1 MSQNR
6 WRSSSINTSHDELRK
21 GHEDEAV
28 PLGFTFSY
36 PALQD
41 SIDHGVLQ
49 TWTKG
54 FNIKGVEG
62 HDIAEQLRDA
72 LEKRK
77 LPINLVALAN
87 DTTGALIASTY
98 TDPKTVIGAIFG
110 TGCNA
115 AYMETCGSIPKLRD
129 QKVDLPPETPMAI
142 NCEYGAF
149 DNSHRVLQGRLTTRP
164 SMRSLQ
170 DRVNSRLKKCQ

>member
-1 MSQNR
+1 MNLS
-6 WRSSSINTSHDELRK
+6 RSATACPRDEAWDRRRVVEPCRRIVGEDNSYDELRK
-21 GHEDEAV
+21 GHEDEVV

-36 PALQD
+36 PTLQD

-54 FNIKGVEG
+54 FDIKGVEG

-115 AYMETCGSIPKLRD
+115 TYMETWGSIPKLRD
-129 QKVDLPPETPMAI
+129 
-142 NCEYGAF
+142 
-149 DNSHRVLQGRLTTRP
+149 
-164 SMRSLQ
+164 
-170 DRVNSRLKKCQ
+170 